1 MAPQAK
7 DQFDDLLDAAL
18 KRYGDVQPR
27 PGLEGRVLA
36 RLAGESHTKWRRPW
50 TWASAAALACLLAV
64 VAWIGLVGRKE
75 PPHTGGKAAQV
86 AIKENRLE
94 TAKVPPQIEKT
105 RRTGKHEV
113 RKIRF
118 QLANTTPRLEQFPSP
133 RPLSEQEKLLV
144 AYASE
149 YPKQAAEVAQEQDR
163 RDKELQAMYPVPAPD
178 SNQER

>member
-1 MAPQAK
+1 MAPHDK

-27 PGLEGRVLA
+27 PGLDGRVLA
-36 RLAGESHTKWRRPW
+36 MLAQESHANWRRPCA
-50 TWASAAALACLLAV
+50 WASAAAFACLLAV
-64 VAWIGLVGRKE
+64 VVWIGVVDRTK
-75 PPHTGGKAAQV
+75 PPHTAGNAAQV

-94 TAKVPPQIEKT
+94 TAEVRPQINKP
-105 RRTGKHEV
+105 GSAGQHGV
-113 RKIRF
+113 RKIRL

-133 RPLSEQEKLLV
+133 LPLSEQEKLLV

-149 YPKQAAEVAQEQDR
+149 YPKQAAEVAQEQGK
-163 RDKELQAMYPVPAPD
+163 RDKELQAMYPVPGPD

>member
-1 MAPQAK
+1 MAPHDK
-7 DQFDDLLDAAL
+7 DQFDDLVDGAL
-18 KRYGDVQPR
+18 KRYGAVEPR

-36 RLAGESHTKWRRPW
+36 RLAGESHTNWLRPW
-50 TWASAAALACLLAV
+50 TWASAAAFACLLTV
-64 VAWIGLVGRKE
+64 VVWIGLVGSKQ
-75 PPHTGGKAAQV
+75 PPHISAHAAKV
-86 AIKENRLE
+86 TTKENRLE
-94 TAKVPPQIEKT
+94 TAEVPPQIEKT

-113 RKIRF
+113 RKIRL

>member
-1 MAPQAK
+1 MAPHDK

-18 KRYGDVQPR
+18 KRYGEVEPR
-27 PGLEGRVLA
+27 AGLERRVLA
-36 RLAGESHTKWRRPW
+36 TLARESHTNWLRPW
-50 TWASAAALACLLAV
+50 TWASAAAFACLLTV
-64 VAWIGLVGRKE
+64 VVWIGLVGRKQ
-75 PPHTGGKAAQV
+75 PPHISAPAAKV
-86 AIKENRLE
+86 STKENRLE
-94 TAKVPPQIEKT
+94 TAEVPPHIDKT

-113 RKIRF
+113 RKIRV

-149 YPKQAAEVAQEQDR
+149 YPKQAAEVAQEQGR
-163 RDKELQAMYPVPAPD
+163 RDKELQAMYPVPGPD